1 MESPGEYLKR
11 EREMRGVALEDISH
25 TTKIRVGL
33 LSAIEK
39 NDFDALPAAPFV
51 KGFIQAY
58 CKYLGLDE
66 HDALLRYEAYIR
78 SITENEASAIKQ
90 KSETRSKQAI
100 TSVAETFTLKS
111 PLLAIAIALI
121 ALLII
126 AGGIYGI
133 SKSKKHLSSPSDSS
147 VLPQAESSST
157 AKTLNTQAEPALES
171 ESATK
176 RESPSLPVKSEAQT
190 NLNREAS
197 VPKIPAK
204 KENKE
209 TKDIPS
215 GNIADKGP
223 LILIIEATKPTWIK
237 AEIDEQ
243 NPFEVSLK
251 QGEKIKWNAKEK
263 FSVLIGNAGGV
274 NVIFNGN
281 PLGRL
286 GDEGKLVKLVLP
298 KERLQSPDLG
308 PQTQN

>member
-11 EREMRGVALEDISH
+11 EREMRGVSLEDISH

-33 LSAIEK
+33 LAAIEK
-39 NDFDALPAAPFV
+39 NDFDALPATPFV

-78 SITENEASAIKQ
+78 SISENEALAIKQ
-90 KSETRSKQAI
+90 KSGTRNKQTS

-111 PLLAIAIALI
+111 PLLVIAIVAI

-126 AGGIYGI
+126 AGGIYTI
-133 SKSKKHLSSPSDSS
+133 SKSKKHLSSLPDSS
-147 VLPQAESSST
+147 VLPQVGSSSST
-157 AKTLNTQAEPALES
+157 KTLDTQVEPALES

-176 RESPSLPVKSEAQT
+176 RKGPSLPVKSESQS
-190 NLNREAS
+190 NLNRDVS

-209 TKDIPS
+209 TKGILS

-237 AEIDEQ
+237 AEIDERK
-243 NPFEVSLK
+243 PFEISLK

-298 KERLQSPDLG
+298 KDKATIP
-308 PQTQN
+308 

>member
-11 EREMRGVALEDISH
+11 EREMRGVPLEDISH

-33 LSAIEK
+33 LAAIEK
-39 NDFDALPAAPFV
+39 NDFDALPATPFV

-78 SITENEASAIKQ
+78 SISENETLAIKQ
-90 KSETRSKQAI
+90 KSGTRNKQTI

-111 PLLAIAIALI
+111 PLLVIAIVAIALM
-121 ALLII
+121 II
-126 AGGIYGI
+126 AGGIYTI
-133 SKSKKHLSSPSDSS
+133 TKSKKHLSSPPDSS
-147 VLPQAESSST
+147 VLPQVESSSST
-157 AKTLNTQAEPALES
+157 KTLDTQVEPALES

-176 RESPSLPVKSEAQT
+176 KRKGPSLPVKSESQS
-190 NLNREAS
+190 NLKRDAS
-197 VPKIPAK
+197 VPKIPAE

-209 TKDIPS
+209 TKDILP
-215 GNIADKGP
+215 GNITDKGP

-237 AEIDEQ
+237 AEIDERK
-243 NPFEVSLK
+243 PFEISLK

-298 KERLQSPDLG
+298 KEKTTIP
-308 PQTQN
+308 

>member
-11 EREMRGVALEDISH
+11 EREMRGVTLEDISH

-33 LSAIEK
+33 LTAIEK
-39 NDFDALPAAPFV
+39 NDLGALPATPFV
-51 KGFIQAY
+51 KGFIRAY

-78 SITENEASAIKQ
+78 SISENEALSLKQ
-90 KSETRSKQAI
+90 KSETKNRQTI

-111 PLLAIAIALI
+111 PPLIITIVAI

-126 AGGIYGI
+126 AGGIYSI
-133 SKSKKHLSSPSDSS
+133 SKSKKHLSSPLDSS
-147 VLPQAESSST
+147 GLPQLESSSST
-157 AKTLNTQAEPALES
+157 KTLDTQVEPALES

-176 RESPSLPVKSEAQT
+176 KEGPSLPVKSESQT
-190 NLNREAS
+190 NLNRDAS

-204 KENKE
+204 KESKE
-209 TKDIPS
+209 TKGILS

-243 NPFEVSLK
+243 NPFEISLK

-298 KERLQSPDLG
+298 KEKITMP
-308 PQTQN
+308 